1 MNEEATPLFAGELAA
16 RPMKTSIMIDALVPS
31 HYMLGLWIMLDGFG
45 LTEVGLD
52 WMVPNFSWTSIGFP
66 VIGFLDVNPISG
78 IPTPMPAKHIFV
90 K

>member
-16 RPMKTSIMIDALVPS
+16 RLMKTSSMIDALVPS

-52 WMVPNFSWTSIGFP
+52 WSGCQRLIVRIG
-66 VIGFLDVNPISG
+66 LDG
-78 IPTPMPAKHIFV
+78 A
-90 K
+90 